1 MAREAEAVLASIG
14 LPIDVGAKLGGL
26 RTSEQQ
32 LVEIARALTLKA
44 RVLIMDEPTAALS
57 QREVEQLF
65 EVVATLRRQGVA
77 MMFVGHRMDE
87 IFRIADRIAVLRDGR
102 LVGVEPA
109 AALSRDRAIAMMVGR
124 ELSALYPHRQAVP
137 GEVLLEVEGLTRA
150 GEFRDVGFAVRRGEI
165 VGLGGLV
172 GSGRTEVARA
182 LFGITRPTAGTI
194 RLGGVERHFG
204 SAGEAMAAGVAYV
217 SEDRLGQS
225 LVMDFPIVENAAL
238 TVLDTTTTAGF
249 SSPRKVIALVGPVLE
264 RLKLRFQSYAQP
276 VSALSGGNQQKVVLA
291 KWLAT
296 APSLLILDEPTQ
308 GIDVQSKAEVHDMIS
323 DLAARGMAIV
333 LVSSEMPELIGMCD
347 RIVVLHEGLKT
358 AEFSRAEAT
367 PEAVLRA
374 ATADAGAGTPGAEA
388 AGDEAA
394 PARRGGLVG
403 ALLAHRELGLLAAM
417 AAVVIPVS
425 VVNPLM
431 LSPANL
437 TALAMDAALLAIA
450 TLAQFLVLI
459 TRNIDLS
466 VASVIGLAAYG
477 SALTMTH
484 DPALG
489 IAAGLAAGCAI
500 GLACGLVNGAIV
512 AFGQVPAIVVTLGTM
527 SVFRGLD
534 SLWTGGRQISAD
546 QVPQAWLDLTGAKV
560 VGVPLVVVI
569 AAVIL
574 GVAGFLLRRTE
585 TGRRLFALGSN
596 PAGAALIGIPSR
608 RLVMLAF
615 GTAGLLAGFG
625 GALWASRYATID
637 ARVAYGFELT
647 VIAAAVVGGVAIRGG
662 AGTVTGIVLGGLTLL
677 VIRYGLLLVRV
688 DPLWLQGVYG
698 LVILAAIGV
707 DASVSRSAEARRLS
721 ARRRA

>member
-1 MAREAEAVLASIG
+1 
-14 LPIDVGAKLGGL
+14 
-26 RTSEQQ
+26 
-32 LVEIARALTLKA
+32 
-44 RVLIMDEPTAALS
+44 
-57 QREVEQLF
+57 
-65 EVVATLRRQGVA
+65 
-77 MMFVGHRMDE
+77 
-87 IFRIADRIAVLRDGR
+87 
-102 LVGVEPA
+102 
-109 AALSRDRAIAMMVGR
+109 
-124 ELSALYPHRQAVP
+124 
-137 GEVLLEVEGLTRA
+137 
-150 GEFRDVGFAVRRGEI
+150 
-165 VGLGGLV
+165 
-172 GSGRTEVARA
+172 
-182 LFGITRPTAGTI
+182 
-194 RLGGVERHFG
+194 
-204 SAGEAMAAGVAYV
+204 
-217 SEDRLGQS
+217 
-225 LVMDFPIVENAAL
+225 MDFPIVENAAL

-308 GIDVQSKAEVHDMIS
+308 GIDVQSKAEVHGMIS
-323 DLAARGMAIV
+323 DLAAQGMAIV

-388 AGDEAA
+388 AEAA
-394 PARRGGLVG
+394 RRRRAAASSAR
-403 ALLAHRELGLLAAM
+403 LLAHRELGLLAAM

-500 GLACGLVNGAIV
+500 GIACGLVNGAIV

-569 AAVIL
+569 AALIL

>member
-1 MAREAEAVLASIG
+1 
-14 LPIDVGAKLGGL
+14 
-26 RTSEQQ
+26 
-32 LVEIARALTLKA
+32 
-44 RVLIMDEPTAALS
+44 
-57 QREVEQLF
+57 
-65 EVVATLRRQGVA
+65 
-77 MMFVGHRMDE
+77 
-87 IFRIADRIAVLRDGR
+87 
-102 LVGVEPA
+102 
-109 AALSRDRAIAMMVGR
+109 
-124 ELSALYPHRQAVP
+124 
-137 GEVLLEVEGLTRA
+137 
-150 GEFRDVGFAVRRGEI
+150 
-165 VGLGGLV
+165 
-172 GSGRTEVARA
+172 
-182 LFGITRPTAGTI
+182 
-194 RLGGVERHFG
+194 
-204 SAGEAMAAGVAYV
+204 
-217 SEDRLGQS
+217 
-225 LVMDFPIVENAAL
+225 
-238 TVLDTTTTAGF
+238 
-249 SSPRKVIALVGPVLE
+249 
-264 RLKLRFQSYAQP
+264 
-276 VSALSGGNQQKVVLA
+276 
-291 KWLAT
+291 
-296 APSLLILDEPTQ
+296 
-308 GIDVQSKAEVHDMIS
+308 
-323 DLAARGMAIV
+323 MAII

-347 RIVVLHEGLKT
+347 RIVVLHEGRKT

-374 ATADAGAGTPGAEA
+374 ATTEVGADTPGAPSRPATGARQTRGHA
-388 AGDEAA
+388 ASSRAI
-394 PARRGGLVG
+394 
-403 ALLAHRELGLLAAM
+403 LAHRELGLLAAM
-417 AAVVIPVS
+417 AAVIVPVS
-425 VVNPLM
+425 IVNPLM
-431 LSPANL
+431 LSAANL

-450 TLAQFLVLI
+450 TLAQLLVLI

-466 VASVIGLAAYG
+466 VASVIGLSAYG

-489 IAAGLAAGCAI
+489 IAAGLAAGCGI

-546 QVPQAWLDLTGAKV
+546 QVPQAWLDLTGARV
-560 VGVPLVVVI
+560 GGVPLVVVL
-569 AAVIL
+569 AALIL
-574 GVAGFLLRRTE
+574 AVAGVLLRRTE

-596 PAGAALIGIPSR
+596 PTGAALIGIPSR

-721 ARRRA
+721 ARRRS